1 MTLGCGTEFAPEI
14 TTSILHSR
22 EQAIRRLLGHTAW
35 ETLNIYYI
43 APLYRK
49 LCPLS
54 AAILVI
60 RCVGCQQRYFS
71 ALHPEIHWSSRTNPL
86 VRVVTNRV
94 FHRDKFDFQKN
105 LNPVSLARQRV
116 AHLPM
121 PRSVRAASNV
131 QSACQNICTRP
142 ASVYLYTFVSVCV
155 GVRVSLRVELHL
167 YLASNS
173 ASPFGQNQSGETWM
187 GERDFDGASI
197 ENWGQVFGRNPC
209 FTTFWSWNLI
219 CLFGLQITEIITD
232 ANLANPNSPFDI
244 KCS

>member
-1 MTLGCGTEFAPEI
+1 MLWQIGFFVETN
-14 TTSILHSR
+14 SIS
-22 EQAIRRLLGHTAW
+22 
-35 ETLNIYYI
+35 
-43 APLYRK
+43 K
-49 LCPLS
+49 K
-54 AAILVI
+54 
-60 RCVGCQQRYFS
+60 
-71 ALHPEIHWSSRTNPL
+71 
-86 VRVVTNRV
+86 NR
-94 FHRDKFDFQKN
+94 
-105 LNPVSLARQRV
+105 NPVSLARQRV

-142 ASVYLYTFVSVCV
+142 APVYLYTSVSVCV

-209 FTTFWSWNLI
+209 FTTFWSWNPI